1 MQCEEPAT
9 SLVNALVDEVS
20 REELRRD
27 SHAFVV
33 AVNKSL
39 AILLCAARHLTLKR
53 IVELCVRH
61 RTRVEPNVDEVALA
75 VHRLTLVVNEY
86 DIVYI
91 RTVEVYA
98 VVVLLRVV
106 ARYEAFVLKRVRRH
120 NTGSHSLLYFS
131 IKLFERTDALLA
143 ALVVAPDR
151 KRSTPEA

>member
-1 MQCEEPAT
+1 M
-9 SLVNALVDEVS
+9 
-20 REELRRD
+20 
-27 SHAFVV
+27 
-33 AVNKSL
+33 
-39 AILLCAARHLTLKR
+39 
-53 IVELCVRH
+53 
-61 RTRVEPNVDEVALA
+61 
-75 VHRLTLVVNEY
+75 HRLTLVVNEY

-106 ARYEAFVLKRVRRH
+106 ARYETFVLKRVRRH
-120 NTGSHSLLYFS
+120 NAGSHSLLYFS